1 MKRLNMNNELPFEG
15 FKEFIQLPLQ
25 QDPHSLDLIKR
36 IFIELRSGQPNP
48 FGVLLQKL
56 TGKVFANREAIMH
69 WRHIIENKK
78 GMEQK
83 LGRTVGIQIAAMDY
97 FTQQHA
103 TEEILFQTIEKTEDK
118 AITKTEDEWIER
130 VYTPGYHLEK
140 LKEEILRSKRYKH
153 ALSAILLDIDEFR
166 KVNDMLS
173 HKIGDQVLTIIVKI
187 IKKTIRNVDILSRY
201 SGDRFMLIL
210 PNTNKREAMEL
221 AERLRN
227 NVHERTNRLEGLSGG
242 VTITLSVGQCSKDD
256 SSNDF
261 LKRLEGVLLEGKKK
275 ARNSVYALP

>member
-1 MKRLNMNNELPFEG
+1 MNNEMPFEG
-15 FKEFIQLPLQ
+15 YKELIQAPLQ
-25 QDPHSLDLIKR
+25 QDQDSLDLIKQ
-36 IFIELRSGQPNP
+36 IFIELRSSQPNP
-48 FGVLLQKL
+48 FGMLLQKL
-56 TGKVFANREAIMH
+56 TGKALSSREAIIH
-69 WRHIIENKK
+69 WRHILENKK

-97 FTQQHA
+97 FAQQNA
-103 TEEILFQTIEKTEDK
+103 AQEVLFKTLEKPVEKTVSKPE
-118 AITKTEDEWIER
+118 EWIER

-166 KVNDMLS
+166 RINDLLT
-173 HKIGDQVLTIIVKI
+173 HKMGDQVLTVIVKI

-201 SGDRFMLIL
+201 SGDRFLLIL

-227 NVHERTNRLEGLSGG
+227 NVHERTKRLEGLSGG
-242 VTITLSVGQCSKDD
+242 VTITLSVGQSSKEDT
-256 SSNDF
+256 SNGF
-261 LKRLEGVLLEGKKK
+261 LKRLESALLEGKKK
-275 ARNSVYALP
+275 GRNSVYVLS